1 LFVDSIDRKGLYA
14 DTGILKCSS
23 GMTCAPDSNS
33 STGGRCT
40 AVTVQSA
47 KFTFETLRR
56 LDEGTA
62 CTFSNGTIGKKC
74 IGRYACYNADE
85 ANIGC
90 GSCIGASSCLGMGD
104 TVVREGSCI
113 GEEACS
119 YVKFQ
124 STIGPNSCIGELSC
138 ATAGEVTVESNS
150 CQGYKSCYV

>member
-1 LFVDSIDRKGLYA
+1 
-14 DTGILKCSS
+14 
-23 GMTCAPDSNS
+23 MTCAPDSNS

-74 IGRYACYNADE
+74 IGRCACYNADE